1 MSVEFFKRL
10 GWFVVLC
17 LVQVLI
23 LNHIHLFD
31 VAIPLLYVYFTITFQ
46 RGTPKWMI
54 LLWSFALGLA
64 IDVFSNTPGL
74 ASGSLTL
81 IAVIQP
87 YLLELFVPRDSS
99 ENLEVSVSALGLSKF
114 VIFTAVLLVVYSL
127 VFFALEAF
135 SFYNWQYWL
144 ACAGA
149 SSLLTFVLMMAI
161 ESVRTK

>member
-31 VAIPLLYVYFTITFQ
+31 LAIPLLYVYFTITFQ

-74 ASGSLTL
+74 AAGSLTL
-81 IAVIQP
+81 IAIIQP
-87 YLLELFVPRDSS
+87 YLLELFVPRDSID
-99 ENLEVSVSALGLSKF
+99 ELEVSVKVLGWGNFISF
-114 VIFTAVLLVVYSL
+114 SAVLILIFCL
-127 VFFALEAF
+127 AFFAVEAF
-135 SFYNWQYWL
+135 TFYNWVHWL
-144 ACAGA
+144 ICAA
-149 SSLLTFVLMMAI
+149 SSAVLTLILILAI

>member
-1 MSVEFFKRL
+1 MSVDFFKRL
-10 GWFVVLC
+10 GWFFVLC

-46 RGTPKWMI
+46 RSTPKWMI

-74 ASGSLTL
+74 ASGSMTL

-87 YLLELFVPRDSS
+87 YLLEIFVPRDSA
-99 ENLEVSVSALGLSKF
+99 ENLEVSISTLGFSKF
-114 VIFTAVLLVVYSL
+114 LVFCVILLVVYCL

-135 SFYNWQYWL
+135 SFFNWQYWL
-144 ACAGA
+144 MCAGA
-149 SSLLTFVLMMAI
+149 SLLLTLALIMAI
-161 ESVRTK
+161 ESVRRK

>member
-1 MSVEFFKRL
+1 VSVEFFKRL

-31 VAIPLLYVYFTITFQ
+31 LAIPLLYVYFTITFQ

-87 YLLELFVPRDSS
+87 YLLELFVPRDSA
-99 ENLEVSVSALGLSKF
+99 ENLEVSISTLGIGKF
-114 VIFTAVLLVVYSL
+114 MIFSAVLLVVYCL
-127 VFFALEAF
+127 AFFALEAF
-135 SFYNWQYWL
+135 SFFNWQYWL

-149 SSLLTFVLMMAI
+149 SSLLTFALMMAI
-161 ESVRTK
+161 ESVRAK

>member
-23 LNHIHLFD
+23 LNHIHLID
-31 VAIPLLYVYFTITFQ
+31 LAIPLLNVYYTITFQ

-87 YLLELFVPRDSS
+87 YLLELFVPRDSA
-99 ENLEVSVSALGLSKF
+99 ENLEVSISTLGIGKF
-114 VIFTAVLLVVYSL
+114 MIFSAVLLVVYCL

-135 SFYNWQYWL
+135 SFFNWQYWL

-149 SSLLTFVLMMAI
+149 SSLLTFALMMAI
-161 ESVRTK
+161 ESVRAK

>member
-23 LNHIHLFD
+23 LNHIHLFN
-31 VAIPLLYVYFTITFQ
+31 VAIPLLYVYFTITFR

-87 YLLELFVPRDSS
+87 YLLELFIPRDSA
-99 ENLEVSVSALGLSKF
+99 ENLEVSVSTLGLGKF
-114 VIFTAVLLVVYSL
+114 VIFCVILLLVYCL
-127 VFFALEAF
+127 VFFAIEAF

-144 ACAGA
+144 ECAGG
-149 SSLLTFVLMMAI
+149 SLLLTLVLILAI
-161 ESVRTK
+161 ESVRAK

>member
-1 MSVEFFKRL
+1 VSVEFFKRL

-31 VAIPLLYVYFTITFQ
+31 LAIPLLYVYFTITFQ

-74 ASGSLTL
+74 ASASLTL

-87 YLLELFVPRDSS
+87 YLLELFVPRDSA
-99 ENLEVSVSALGLSKF
+99 ENLEVSISTLGIGKF
-114 VIFTAVLLVVYSL
+114 MIFSAVLLVVYCL

-135 SFYNWQYWL
+135 SFFNWQYWL

-149 SSLLTFVLMMAI
+149 SSLLTFALMMAI
-161 ESVRTK
+161 ESVRAK

>member
-144 ACAGA
+144 SYAGA
-149 SSLLTFVLMMAI
+149 SSLLTFVLIMAI

>member
-99 ENLEVSVSALGLSKF
+99 ENLEVSVSALGLSKV

-144 ACAGA
+144 AYAGA
-149 SSLLTFVLMMAI
+149 SSLLTFVLIMAI

>member
-31 VAIPLLYVYFTITFQ
+31 LAIPLLYVYFTITFQ

-87 YLLELFVPRDSS
+87 YLLELFVPRDSA
-99 ENLEVSVSALGLSKF
+99 ENLEVSISTLGIGKF
-114 VIFTAVLLVVYSL
+114 MIFSAVLLVVYCL
-127 VFFALEAF
+127 AFFALEAF
-135 SFYNWQYWL
+135 SFFNWQYWL

-149 SSLLTFVLMMAI
+149 SSLLTFALMMAI
-161 ESVRTK
+161 ESVRAK

>member
-144 ACAGA
+144 AYAGA
-149 SSLLTFVLMMAI
+149 SSLLTFVLIMAI

>member
-1 MSVEFFKRL
+1 VSVEFFKRL
-10 GWFVVLC
+10 GWFVILC
-17 LVQVLI
+17 VAQVLI

-31 VAIPLLYVYFTITFQ
+31 IAIPLLYVYFTITFH

-74 ASGSLTL
+74 ASGSMTL
-81 IAVIQP
+81 IAAIQP
-87 YLLELFVPRDSS
+87 YLLELFVPRDSA
-99 ENLEVSVSALGLSKF
+99 ENLDASIQSLGIGKFMIFSA
-114 VIFTAVLLVVYSL
+114 ILLVIYCL
-127 VFFALEAF
+127 VFFAVEAF

-161 ESVRTK
+161 ESVRKK

>member
-1 MSVEFFKRL
+1 MSVDFFKRL
-10 GWFVVLC
+10 GWFVILC

-46 RGTPKWMI
+46 RSTPKWMI

-74 ASGSLTL
+74 ASGSMTL

-87 YLLELFVPRDSS
+87 YLLEIFVPRDSA
-99 ENLEVSVSALGLSKF
+99 ENLEVSISTLGFSKF
-114 VIFTAVLLVVYSL
+114 LIFCVILLVVYCL

-135 SFYNWQYWL
+135 SFFNWQYWL
-144 ACAGA
+144 MCAGA
-149 SSLLTFVLMMAI
+149 SLLLTLALIMAI
-161 ESVRTK
+161 ESVRRK

>member
-1 MSVEFFKRL
+1 VSVDFFKRL
-10 GWFVVLC
+10 GWFFVLC

-46 RGTPKWMI
+46 RSTPKWMI

-74 ASGSLTL
+74 ASGSMTL

-87 YLLELFVPRDSS
+87 YLLEIFVPRDSA
-99 ENLEVSVSALGLSKF
+99 ENLEVSISTLGFSKF
-114 VIFTAVLLVVYSL
+114 LIFCVILLVVYCL

-135 SFYNWQYWL
+135 SFFNWQYWL
-144 ACAGA
+144 MCAGA
-149 SSLLTFVLMMAI
+149 SLLLTLALIMAI
-161 ESVRTK
+161 ESVRRK

>member
-1 MSVEFFKRL
+1 MSVDFFKRL
-10 GWFVVLC
+10 GWFVILC

-74 ASGSLTL
+74 ASGSMTL

-87 YLLELFVPRDSS
+87 YLLELFVPRDSA
-99 ENLEVSVSALGLSKF
+99 ENLEVSISTLGIGKF
-114 VIFTAVLLVVYSL
+114 MIFSAVLLVVYCL

-135 SFYNWQYWL
+135 NFYDWKYWL

-161 ESVRTK
+161 ESVRKK

>member
-1 MSVEFFKRL
+1 MSVELLKRL

-17 LVQVLI
+17 LAQVLV

-31 VAIPLLYVYFTITFQ
+31 IAIPLLYVYFTITFQ

-81 IAVIQP
+81 IAAIQP
-87 YLLELFVPRDSS
+87 YLLELFVPRDSA
-99 ENLEVSVSALGLSKF
+99 ENMEVSVLTLGFGKF
-114 VIFTAVLLVVYSL
+114 LFYSAVLLVVFCL
-127 VFFALEAF
+127 AFFALEAF
-135 SFYNWQYWL
+135 NFYNWQHWL

-149 SSLLTFVLMMAI
+149 SSLLTLVLILAI
-161 ESVRTK
+161 ESVRAK

>member
-1 MSVEFFKRL
+1 MSIEFFKRL

-17 LVQVLI
+17 LAQVLI
-23 LNHIHLFD
+23 LNYIHLFD
-31 VAIPLLYVYFTITFQ
+31 IAIPLLYVYFTITFR
-46 RGTPKWMI
+46 RGMPKWII

-74 ASGSLTL
+74 ASGSMTL

-87 YLLELFVPRDSS
+87 YLLELFVPRDSA
-99 ENLEVSVSALGLSKF
+99 ENLEVSISTLGIGKF
-114 VIFTAVLLVVYSL
+114 MIFSAVLLVVYCL

-135 SFYNWQYWL
+135 NFYDWKYWL

-161 ESVRTK
+161 ESVRKK

>member
-1 MSVEFFKRL
+1 MSVEFCKRL

-31 VAIPLLYVYFTITFQ
+31 LSIPLLYVYFTITFQ

-87 YLLELFVPRDSS
+87 YLLELFVPRDSA
-99 ENLEVSVSALGLSKF
+99 ENLEVSISTLGIGKF
-114 VIFTAVLLVVYSL
+114 MIFSAVLLVVYCL

-135 SFYNWQYWL
+135 SFFNWQYWL

-149 SSLLTFVLMMAI
+149 SSLLTFALMMAI
-161 ESVRTK
+161 ESVRAK

>member
-1 MSVEFFKRL
+1 MSVDFFKRL

-144 ACAGA
+144 AYAGA
-149 SSLLTFVLMMAI
+149 SSLLTFVLIMAI

>member
-31 VAIPLLYVYFTITFQ
+31 LAIPLLYVYFTITFQ

-87 YLLELFVPRDSS
+87 YLLELFVPRDSV
-99 ENLEVSVSALGLSKF
+99 ENLEVSISTLGIGKF
-114 VIFTAVLLVVYSL
+114 MIFSAVLLVVYCL

-135 SFYNWQYWL
+135 SFYNWQHWL
-144 ACAGA
+144 TCAGA
-149 SSLLTFVLMMAI
+149 SFVLSFALMMAI
-161 ESVRTK
+161 ESIRKK

>member
-144 ACAGA
+144 AYAGA
-149 SSLLTFVLMMAI
+149 SSLLTFVLSMAI

>member
-17 LVQVLI
+17 VAQVLI

-31 VAIPLLYVYFTITFQ
+31 LAIPLLYVYFTITFH

-74 ASGSLTL
+74 ASGSMTL
-81 IAVIQP
+81 IAVVQP
-87 YLLELFVPRDSS
+87 YLLELFVPRDSADGLLS
-99 ENLEVSVSALGLSKF
+99 GVLCLGGLQFLQLAVLVSVCRC
-114 VIFTAVLLVVYSL
+114 
-127 VFFALEAF
+127 
-135 SFYNWQYWL
+135 QL
-144 ACAGA
+144 ASDICADDGNRKC
-149 SSLLTFVLMMAI
+149 S
-161 ESVRTK
+161 

>member
-1 MSVEFFKRL
+1 MSVDLLKRL
-10 GWFVVLC
+10 GWFFVLC
-17 LVQVLI
+17 VAQVLI

-31 VAIPLLYVYFTITFQ
+31 LAIPLLYVYFTITFR

-74 ASGSLTL
+74 ASGSMTL

-87 YLLELFVPRDSS
+87 YLLELFVPRDSA
-99 ENLEVSVSALGLSKF
+99 ENMEVSISTLGIGKF
-114 VIFTAVLLVVYSL
+114 ITFSVALLVLYCL

-144 ACAGA
+144 AYAGA
-149 SSLLTFVLMMAI
+149 SSLLTFVLIMAI

>member
-1 MSVEFFKRL
+1 MSIEFFKRL

-31 VAIPLLYVYFTITFQ
+31 IAIPLLYVYFTITFR
-46 RGTPKWMI
+46 RGIPKWII

-64 IDVFSNTPGL
+64 VDVFSNTPGL
-74 ASGSLTL
+74 ASGSMTL
-81 IAVIQP
+81 LAAIQP
-87 YLLELFVPRDSS
+87 YLLELFVPRDSA
-99 ENLEVSVSALGLSKF
+99 ENLEVSIHTLGVGKFIVFSA
-114 VIFTAVLLVVYSL
+114 ILLMVYCL

-135 SFYNWQYWL
+135 SFYNWEYWL
-144 ACAGA
+144 VCVGA
-149 SSLLTFVLMMAI
+149 SSLLTFVLIMAI